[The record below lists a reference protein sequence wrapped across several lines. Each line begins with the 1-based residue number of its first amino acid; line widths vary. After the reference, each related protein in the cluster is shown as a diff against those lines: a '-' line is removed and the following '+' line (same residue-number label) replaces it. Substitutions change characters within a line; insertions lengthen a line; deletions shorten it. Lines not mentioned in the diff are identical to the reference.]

1 MKMSKS
7 LKLFSIAAVLLLLLL
22 AFWCLRGNGPGGRN
36 FAVKDSEKI
45 GKIFLADR
53 ENNSILLERK
63 GPKNWT
69 LNEKYKADQAAVDE
83 LLRTIR
89 LMSVKA
95 PVPDAARENV
105 IKGMAVKNTRVE
117 LFDRKGKLIKAFF
130 IGAPVERGS
139 GNYMLMDGSEEL
151 YVVHIPG
158 LNAMLHT
165 RFFTDEAKWRD
176 RSVFHYGP
184 GSIRKVEVDYPK
196 QPEQSFSIEVFRR
209 DSFALHP
216 IHRSETGHEGEADRM
231 MIARYLNAFAEV
243 NAEAYL
249 NSYSKKDSILSQ
261 GPYAV
266 IRVEDTTGI
275 SGQISLF
282 YKPLDKRTKMR
293 MDSSGRSLPF
303 DRERSYALIN
313 DGRDFVLIQHFV
325 FGKLLMRYDYFFEG
339 AEEAKKNISN

>member
-7 LKLFSIAAVLLLLLL
+7 LKIFSIAAVLLLLVL
-22 AFWCLRGNGPGGRN
+22 ALCCLRGKGPGDRD

-45 GKIFLADR
+45 GKIFMADR

-63 GPKNWT
+63 GPRNWT
-69 LNEKYKADQAAVDE
+69 LNGKYKADQAAVDE
-83 LLRTIR
+83 LLRTLR

-117 LFDRKGKLIKAFF
+117 LFDRSGKLIKAFF

-139 GNYMLMDGSEEL
+139 GNYMLMDGSENL
-151 YVVHIPG
+151 YIVHIPG

-165 RFFTDEAKWRD
+165 RFFTDEPKWRD
-176 RSVFHYGP
+176 RSIFHYKP
-184 GSIRKVEVDYPK
+184 GSIRKVEVDYPV
-196 QPEQSFSIEVFRR
+196 QPGQSFAIEVFRR
-209 DSFALHP
+209 DSFALYP
-216 IHRSETGHEGEADRM
+216 LHRSEADYRTGADRM
-231 MIARYLNAFAEV
+231 VIARYLNAFAEV

-249 NSYSKKDSILSQ
+249 NSYSKKDSILAQ

-266 IRVEDTTGI
+266 IRVEDTAGD
-275 SGQISLF
+275 SRQISLF
-282 YKPLDKRTKMR
+282 YKPLDKRTKML
-293 MDSSGRSLPF
+293 MDSTGRYLPF

-313 DGRDFVLIQHFV
+313 NDEDFVLIQHFV
-325 FGKLLMRYDYFFEG
+325 FGKLLMRYDYFFKAGEEG
-339 AEEAKKNISN
+339 KKEYK

>member
-1 MKMSKS
+1 MNMSKL
-7 LKLFSIAAVLLLLLL
+7 LKLFSIAAVLLLLVL
-22 AFWCLRGNGPGGRN
+22 AFWCLRGKGPGDRD

-45 GKIFLADR
+45 GKIFMADR

-63 GPKNWT
+63 GPRNWT

-83 LLRTIR
+83 LLRTLR

-95 PVPDAARENV
+95 PVPDAAQENV

-117 LFDRKGKLIKAFF
+117 IFDRRGKLIKAFF

-139 GNYMLMDGSEEL
+139 GNYMLMDGSENL

-165 RFFTDEAKWRD
+165 RFFTDEPKWRD
-176 RSVFHYGP
+176 RSIFHFKP
-184 GSIRKVEVDYPK
+184 GSIRKVEVDYPV
-196 QPEQSFSIEVFRR
+196 QPGQSFAIEVFRR
-209 DSFALHP
+209 DSFALYP
-216 IHRSETGHEGEADRM
+216 LHRSEAGHETGADRLV
-231 MIARYLNAFAEV
+231 IARYLNAFAEV

-266 IRVEDTTGI
+266 IRVEDTAGN
-275 SGQISLF
+275 SRQISLF
-282 YKPLDKRTKMR
+282 YKPLDKRTKMLV
-293 MDSSGRSLPF
+293 DSTGRYLPF

-313 DGRDFVLIQHFV
+313 NDEDFVLIQHFV
-325 FGKLLMRYDYFFEG
+325 FGKLLMRYDYFFKADGEG
-339 AEEAKKNISN
+339 KKEYK

>member
-7 LKLFSIAAVLLLLLL
+7 LKLFSFAAVLLLFVL
-22 AFWCLRGNGPGGRN
+22 AFWCLRGKGPGETD
-36 FAVKDSEKI
+36 FAVKDTEKI

-69 LNEKYKADQAAVDE
+69 LNEKYKADQPAVDE

-117 LFDRKGKLIKAFF
+117 IFDRKGKLIKAFF
-130 IGAPVERGS
+130 VGAPVERGS
-139 GNYMLMDGSEEL
+139 GNYMLMDGSDEL

-165 RFFTDEAKWRD
+165 RFFTDEPKWRD

-184 GSIRKVEVDYPK
+184 GSIRKVKVDYPV
-196 QPEQSFSIEVFRR
+196 QPGQSFAIEVYRR
-209 DSFALHP
+209 DSFALYP
-216 IHRSETGHEGEADRM
+216 LHRSEAGHESEPDRM
-231 MIARYLNAFAEV
+231 VIARYLNAFAEV
-243 NAEAYL
+243 NAEAFL

-266 IRVEDTTGI
+266 IRVEDTAGI
-275 SGQISLF
+275 AKQISLF
-282 YKPLDKRTKMR
+282 YKPIDKRTKMQ
-293 MDSSGRSLPF
+293 MDSSGRYLPF

-313 DGRDFVLIQHFV
+313 NDKDFVLIQHFV
-325 FGKLLMRYDYFFEG
+325 FGKLLMRYDYFFKAG
-339 AEEAKKNISN
+339 EEDKKNVSG